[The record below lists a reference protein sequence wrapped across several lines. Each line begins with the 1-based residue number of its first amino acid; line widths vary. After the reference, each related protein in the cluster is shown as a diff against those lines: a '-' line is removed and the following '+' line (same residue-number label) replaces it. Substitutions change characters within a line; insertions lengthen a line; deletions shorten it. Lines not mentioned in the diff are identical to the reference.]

1 MIRLGIDTGGTY
13 TDAVVIDT
21 DSLEVLAKAKALTT
35 KEDLARGIIAAMD
48 GIPHEILAL
57 ADHVAL
63 STTLATNACV
73 EGKGGRAKLIIVG
86 TTDEILRRVDA
97 ERVFGIPYEDVIT
110 TEFVGSFDGSEV
122 SVPDWE
128 ALYESNPS
136 FFENAES
143 FGVASL
149 YALNNGAIVEHSC
162 ADFLKE
168 RFGKL
173 VVEATTVAVEPNV
186 IGRGATALLNARL
199 VPVIEDFLDAIDGA
213 LDERGLSVPVSVV
226 RSDGTLMSAELAR
239 TRPVETILSGPAASV
254 TGAQV
259 LSNAPESLIVDI
271 GGTTSDMSVVH
282 EGRPNRTDG
291 IVIGGWKTQ
300 VAGVAIDTIALGG
313 DTVVRYTK
321 NSRLELGTRKVTP
334 LCIAA
339 SRWPSIKQALKWYYQ
354 SAPVDFYSRYEFLYL
369 MRNPRD
375 LSRFREPD
383 QRLIEILREGPLLL
397 YSDRAAITGLKLQ
410 QLEDEGVVMR
420 CGFTPTDAMH
430 LRGDFDVFDVEASRL
445 GAQCIL
451 KSYRGKQASED
462 ENEIRKL
469 VDEVYDL
476 AEFRLFEQALGVFSQ
491 DMFWP
496 KGTTELD
503 SQMHELARIA
513 WQRRHDNES
522 HAFGVRFSGDA
533 RFIGIGAP
541 THVFLEEAASALNVP
556 YVIPE
561 HAEVANAIGAAA
573 SRVVVETTVR
583 VNPIRES
590 SGVVSYY
597 QVCGNE
603 ETLSFEEVERAL
615 EAARDL
621 ARKQSFAEARRRG
634 AVGELD
640 CAIKEN
646 RVDYLAMG
654 TMTVV
659 REWTVSALVG

>member
-48 GIPHEILAL
+48 GIPHEILVL

-122 SVPDWE
+122 TVPDWE

-143 FGVASL
+143 FGIASL

-162 ADFLKE
+162 ADFLKK

-199 VPVIEDFLDAIDGA
+199 VPVIEDFLDAIDDA
-213 LDERGLSVPVSVV
+213 LAERGLSAPVSVV

-282 EGRPNRTDG
+282 EGRPN
-291 IVIGGWKTQ
+291 
-300 VAGVAIDTIALGG
+300 
-313 DTVVRYTK
+313 TK

-397 YSDRAAITGLKLQ
+397 YSDRAAITGLRLQ

-430 LRGDFDVFDVEASRL
+430 LKGDFDVFDVEASQL

-462 ENEIRKL
+462 EGEIAKL
-469 VDEVYDL
+469 ADEVYEL

-491 DMFWP
+491 DAFWP
-496 KGTTELD
+496 KGSTELD
-503 SQMHELARIA
+503 SQMHELAKRA
-513 WQRRHDNES
+513 WQRRHDDRS
-522 HAFGVRFSGDA
+522 HTFDVRFSGDA
-533 RFIGIGAP
+533 HFIGIGAP
-541 THVFLEEAASALNVP
+541 THVFLEEAASALHVP
-556 YVIPE
+556 CVIPE

-597 QVCGNE
+597 QVCGSE
-603 ETLSFEEVERAL
+603 ETLPFEEVDQAL
-615 EAARDL
+615 EAAREL

-640 CAIKEN
+640 CTIKEN

>member
-35 KEDLARGIIAAMD
+35 KENLARGIIAAMD
-48 GIPHEILAL
+48 GIPYETLAL

-128 ALYESNPS
+128 ALYQSNPS

-503 SQMHELARIA
+503 SQMHELAKIA

-640 CAIKEN
+640 CTIKEN